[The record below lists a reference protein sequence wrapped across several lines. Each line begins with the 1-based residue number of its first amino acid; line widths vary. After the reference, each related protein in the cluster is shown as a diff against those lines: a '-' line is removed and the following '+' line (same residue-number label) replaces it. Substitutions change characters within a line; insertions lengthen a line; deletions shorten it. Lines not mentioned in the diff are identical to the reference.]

1 MRNIVNMLITMKM
14 EECRKKERKRIKH
27 SPVVHTIAAVLI
39 ADGRSDGRSIENS
52 YHQAEI

>member
-39 ADGRSDGRSIENS
+39 VDDRSDDRSIENS

>member
-39 ADGRSDGRSIENS
+39 ADDRSDDRSIVNS

>member
-1 MRNIVNMLITMKM
+1 MRNMVNMLITMKM

-39 ADGRSDGRSIENS
+39 ADDRSDDRSIENS

>member
-14 EECRKKERKRIKH
+14 EECRKKKRKRIKH
-27 SPVVHTIAAVLI
+27 SPFVHTIAAVLI
-39 ADGRSDGRSIENS
+39 ADDRSDDRSIENS